1 MRCPPRTSSVARIA
15 LNLALSLVM
24 VAGLSAWPTG
34 RADAA
39 PACPV
44 AYVVKK
50 GDSPWKVAQKT
61 RPAGQ
66 TILNASKQIKQLNP
80 KQSAWQIGKTICLPA
95 GFRSGGGPSTP
106 TTTAVPVT
114 TVPVAPMSRNQ
125 IIQLIRDTFPDDV
138 EEVALY
144 VAKRESNYNPRS
156 KNWCCSGLFQI
167 YYKHHKTRVRAV
179 GVKTEADLLNP
190 VLNVKAAHLIWS
202 QNGKSWG
209 PWCTKGLRTKFPGL
223 KGCS

>member
-1 MRCPPRTSSVARIA
+1 MRFLPRTTVATRIA
-15 LNLALSLVM
+15 SSLVLCLALT
-24 VAGLSAWPTG
+24 AGVSAWSG
-34 RADAA
+34 AMAGAA

-66 TILNASKQIKQLNP
+66 TILLASKQIKQLNP
-80 KQSAWQIGKTICLPA
+80 KQSAWQVGKTICLPA
-95 GFRSGGGPSTP
+95 GFRSGSAPSTP
-106 TTTAVPVT
+106 TTTATPTT
-114 TVPVAPMSRNQ
+114 TVPVTPMSRNQ

-144 VAKRESNYNPRS
+144 VARRESNLNPRS

-179 GVKTEADLLNP
+179 GVMSEADLLNP
-190 VLNVKAAHLIWS
+190 VLNVRAAHLIWS